1 MPAKHRPFASHP
13 AATQHP
19 HIIENAQ
26 ILLGMAIGES
36 TRQSYSSGVN
46 SYIKF
51 VDSIAISP
59 AFPASIETLCLWI
72 SSLAMAPNYLKLG
85 TCKVYLTA
93 VINQHIERGFNS
105 PLENAP
111 PMLDRLFAG
120 IKRLSAYTDDIN
132 NSKKPKLPITTDML
146 RLMSRQL
153 NPHVRCDSLVMAMIW
168 VATSAMLRIS
178 EFTSDHKNNDRLLSM
193 NQLTFIDEQ
202 DKTIECINIHQHSK
216 IKRAI
221 LHLHQSKTDPFRK
234 GVDIIIASAEA
245 IQALTQYLMH
255 TQQENQ
261 GKRSPLF
268 RFPDGNPINRQWFMK
283 QVSILLSNAGYN
295 SSNYSSHSFRK
306 GGAVSL
312 LHNGV
317 SDSII
322 RQMGRWK
329 SDAFH
334 LYLRHP
340 TDDTIIH
347 AATRL

>member
-132 NSKKPKLPITTDML
+132 NSKEPKLPITTD
-146 RLMSRQL
+146 RGILMARQA
-153 NPHVRCDSLVMAMIW
+153 NPHVR
-168 VATSAMLRIS
+168 
-178 EFTSDHKNNDRLLSM
+178 
-193 NQLTFIDEQ
+193 
-202 DKTIECINIHQHSK
+202 
-216 IKRAI
+216 
-221 LHLHQSKTDPFRK
+221 
-234 GVDIIIASAEA
+234 
-245 IQALTQYLMH
+245 
-255 TQQENQ
+255 
-261 GKRSPLF
+261 
-268 RFPDGNPINRQWFMK
+268 
-283 QVSILLSNAGYN
+283 
-295 SSNYSSHSFRK
+295 
-306 GGAVSL
+306 
-312 LHNGV
+312 
-317 SDSII
+317 
-322 RQMGRWK
+322 
-329 SDAFH
+329 
-334 LYLRHP
+334 
-340 TDDTIIH
+340 
-347 AATRL
+347 